1 MLFLTVYGPELES
14 LFLYIHNHASK
25 QDGVDQAQLHAM
37 FVPQT
42 SKVSKG
48 QTKNIEDAL
57 NYLKSIGLIE
67 GNKTYFSRIES
78 SSTLPFALL
87 LLRQFRHMQQSSSD
101 DIMTDRL
108 YVMLLEQLY
117 TLQDRVWISDV
128 HAAANQLELAQ
139 KLGGVSQEKI
149 VAWKRVME
157 FLGLGYRMGKG
168 FYCLYHPELVL
179 LLARQWEKKRGTLQE
194 FLEEHL
200 QSWIPCLTDRGEL
213 ARPMAH
219 TLEYLEQ
226 QGGVLRLEVK
236 QDSSSR
242 PYFGSRRLR
251 GVSIP

>member
-14 LFLYIHNHASK
+14 LFLYIHNHVPK
-25 QDGVDQAQLHAM
+25 QDGVDQAQLYAM
-37 FVPQT
+37 FVPHT

-57 NYLKSIGLIE
+57 HYLKSAGLIE
-67 GNKTYFSRIES
+67 GDKTYFSCMERT
-78 SSTLPFALL
+78 STLPFAPL
-87 LLRQFRHMQQSSSD
+87 LLRQFRYIQQRVSE
-101 DIMTDRL
+101 DIMTDHL
-108 YVMLLEQLY
+108 YVRLVEQLY

-179 LLARQWEKKRGTLQE
+179 FLAQQWSNKQGTLQE
-194 FLEEHL
+194 FLEGHL

-226 QGGVLRLEVK
+226 QGALRFEMK

-251 GVSIP
+251 GVSIL